1 MTLLGYELSN
11 VEWAFV
17 GLYAF
22 LILASGIVVSLK
34 NIRKDKNY
42 SEVALRIRSWWV
54 IIILFSFAVL
64 GSRGMGVGFLAFVSF
79 LGLKEFFSM
88 IPTRRADR
96 RVLLW
101 AYAAIP
107 IQAFFI
113 YIEWYG
119 LFIIFIPIYM
129 FLALPLKMILI
140 GETRSF
146 LKSMSTIHWGLMA
159 TVYSMGH
166 IAYLLVLP
174 TDKPHFNGPGLVLF
188 LVAMT
193 QLNDVAQFCWGK
205 ALGGPK
211 ITPTVSPNKTW
222 AGFLG
227 GVVTITGLSIL
238 IAPYLTP
245 FDFQLSVFAGLL
257 LSIGGFLGDLTI
269 SAIKRD
275 LGVKDFGS
283 ILPGHGGIM
292 DRIDSLCYT
301 APLFFHFT
309 RFYG

>member
-1 MTLLGYELSN
+1 MVFFGHELDSVQVSVTGLFIFLSLATLTVLT
-11 VEWAFV
+11 
-17 GLYAF
+17 
-22 LILASGIVVSLK
+22 LK
-34 NIRKDKNY
+34 MMRPAKDY
-42 SEVALRIRSWWV
+42 SELALRIRSWWV
-54 IIILFSFAVL
+54 IIILFSLALF
-64 GSRGMGVGFLAFVSF
+64 GGRGMGVGFLAFVSF
-79 LGLKEFFSM
+79 LALKEFFSM

-96 RVLLW
+96 RVLMW

-119 LFIIFIPIYM
+119 LFIIFVPIYM

-159 TVYSMGH
+159 TVYSVGH
-166 IAYLLVLP
+166 VAFMLVLP
-174 TDKPHFNGPGLVLF
+174 SPNHDLNGPGLVLF

-205 ALGGPK
+205 AFGGPK

-227 GVVTITGLSIL
+227 GVFTITGLSVL
-238 IAPYLTP
+238 VAPYLTP
-245 FDFQLSVFAGLL
+245 FSMPLSLFAGLI
-257 LSIGGFLGDLTI
+257 LSIGGFVGDLTI

-283 ILPGHGGIM
+283 ILPGHGGIL

>member
-64 GSRGMGVGFLAFVSF
+64 GGRGMGVGFLAFVSF